1 MKWEKVIRVFIIL
14 LLLSGCSQKQVTSHM
29 GTTAGAVSGYATCR
43 GLLSSGMELTAA
55 CTLIGAWAGSI
66 AFYKDDMHT
75 HSAVFVDSLNS
86 APGERSHTYWSN
98 SQTDNWGSITV
109 IRSYLVRGIK
119 CSDYE
124 SVVSIT
130 HTWPRTGITR
140 ESEHGTACQAP
151 DGRWTI
157 MNVKDADERL
167 MEIEHNANKVGAD
180 LI

>member
-1 MKWEKVIRVFIIL
+1 MIRTLIIF
-14 LLLSGCSQKQVTSHM
+14 LLLSGCSQQLTKSHI
-29 GTTAGAVSGYATCR
+29 GTAAGAVSGFTACR
-43 GLLSSGMELTAA
+43 SLLNSGMELTAA
-55 CTLIGAWAGSI
+55 CTLVGAWAGANS
-66 AFYKDDMHT
+66 FHKDDMHT
-75 HSAVFVDSLNS
+75 HSAVFVDTLNS

-98 SQTDNWGSITV
+98 SQTENWGSITV

-119 CSDYE
+119 CTDYQ

-140 ESEHGTACQAP
+140 ELETGTACQSP

-157 MNVKDADERL
+157 VDVKDADERL
-167 MEIEHNANKVGAD
+167 RELEHNANKVGAN

>member
-1 MKWEKVIRVFIIL
+1 MIRTLIIF
-14 LLLSGCSQKQVTSHM
+14 LLLSGCSQQLTKSHI
-29 GTTAGAVSGYATCR
+29 GTAAGAVSGFTACR
-43 GLLSSGMELTAA
+43 SLLNSGYELTAA
-55 CTLIGAWAGSI
+55 CTLIGAWAGAN

-75 HSAVFVDSLNS
+75 HSAVFVDTLNT

-140 ESEHGTACQAP
+140 ESEFGTACQAP

-157 MNVKDADERL
+157 VDVKDADERL
-167 MEIEHNANKVGAD
+167 MEIENNGKKVGAEY
-180 LI
+180 L